1 MAKKT
6 TKQFDTEIISAPIE
20 DADSNINT
28 ISTTRI
34 KKELS
39 KLNDDAELITTPDND
54 LYASPQQNNF
64 HAMLFGLDVPSCTS
78 GKMSA
83 IDEQRWIVVI
93 ENLISRGLNTH
104 QQIAKLTGLN
114 TDLSKKYV
122 MQIKENWA
130 KNLSQGTVNVR
141 RESIYL
147 EHDRI
152 KNYCWNQIDLADPS
166 ETKNQLGFIKAIQT
180 SLTAQSNL
188 IGANIVSLDISN
200 NNVRAMTQHE
210 LQQAA
215 SKVLD
220 IDENNLK
227 QLADLLAQ
235 NIVEPKTEETNDEG
249 DDEDATE

>member
-1 MAKKT
+1 MAKKPLK
-6 TKQFDTEIISAPIE
+6 TKDTDIISAPIE
-20 DADSNINT
+20 DTSININT

-34 KKELS
+34 KNNLA
-39 KLNDDAELITTPDND
+39 KLNDDAELITTSESD

-78 GKMSA
+78 GKMSP

-114 TDLSKKYV
+114 PDLSKKYV

-141 RESIYL
+141 RESLYL

-152 KNYCWNQIDLADPS
+152 KNYCWNQIDLSDPS
-166 ETKNQLGFIKAIQT
+166 ESRNQLGFIKAIQT

-188 IGANIVSLDISN
+188 IGANIVSIDVSN
-200 NNVRAMTQHE
+200 NNIRAMTEQE

-220 IDENNLK
+220 IDANNLK
-227 QLADLLAQ
+227 QLADLLATS
-235 NIVEPKTEETNDEG
+235 IVEPKEDDEEGE
-249 DDEDATE
+249 EDATE